1 MEADVVLPLFKA
13 VMVWMWML
21 NPAAPQSPRLCRF
34 GAVLGETQL
43 YGKPLGRVKTRC
55 NFASLMCLA
64 FRA

>member
-43 YGKPLGRVKTRC
+43 YGKPLGRVKTRPG
-55 NFASLMCLA
+55 
-64 FRA
+64 RAATLHL